1 MMTGA
6 ESGRLDLLHGAP
18 DPVHLRLIGWAPLLV
33 AAPLSMVMGAGAA
46 MWVAILAGFVL
57 TARVTAVLLERVT
70 GARPLIAAAA
80 SMVYA
85 FSPFALGVIAN
96 GQLAKMQLW
105 CLPLLLLT
113 AERWREMPGLRRGLE
128 VLAAATLMGFTS
140 PSIGLVAPVALGT
153 WLALRSTWSRTGV
166 ALAVGTLAITALGLA
181 IPWAMHTVDISG
193 TAGLV
198 PAAPV
203 PGLQHPPAL
212 SPVATLGSLFMATG
226 PWDGSHAAINN
237 IAGLGAPAL
246 LSAAA
251 ALLMAWRKMA
261 LAGALVVAGAVFAL
275 GPTIEAFGF
284 KWLMPAYRKSRATPS
299 PRAGCTTA
307 SARSRCLPTRVCR
320 LGQALPRHAVPSS
333 RHRRHQPSGER
344 ERRVASGLEASPP
357 SRTPSS
363 WSPWLKTRPK
373 APSWSCPSPTWIPR
387 ASVVFWVSSFIDD
400 RPPSWHAIWSCG
412 ANPDWS
418 D

>member
-1 MMTGA
+1 
-6 ESGRLDLLHGAP
+6 
-18 DPVHLRLIGWAPLLV
+18 
-33 AAPLSMVMGAGAA
+33 
-46 MWVAILAGFVL
+46 
-57 TARVTAVLLERVT
+57 
-70 GARPLIAAAA
+70 
-80 SMVYA
+80 
-85 FSPFALGVIAN
+85 
-96 GQLAKMQLW
+96 MQLW

-153 WLALRSTWSRTGV
+153 WLALRTTWSRTGV

-284 KWLMPAYRKSRATPS
+284 KWLMPAYLMEITRYPITESGMYYRFSQVATLGL
-299 PRAGCTTA
+299 ALA
-307 SARSRCLPTRVCR
+307 VCR
-320 LGQALPRHAVPSS
+320 LGQALPRHAVPSVLVIAGINLAENVRETS
-333 RHRRHQPSGER
+333 RLWPRSLTAIPNAE
-344 ERRVASGLEASPP
+344 
-357 SRTPSS
+357 TS

-373 APSWSCPSPTWIPR
+373 APSWSLPLAHLDTEGERRLLGQAHSSTTDHRPGTQYGRAGPTPTGATRATVDRCRGAPSSGVPLRPAPQSGSSSPSARPASRPR
-387 ASVVFWVSSFIDD
+387 SDPVRDHANSGCGWYRERGDD
-400 RPPSWHAIWSCG
+400 
-412 ANPDWS
+412 
-418 D
+418 